1 MIPSINQKYRPY
13 AEQIIN
19 LYKDR
24 KIEKTKEA
32 EKLLIQLSSRGKGPQ
47 SAITKINE
55 KYIKAESAKG
65 KLTRPTEQTYFISGV
80 IHSVD
85 TYKQKMKKAGTIKER
100 KYKIETPYATQIR
113 AKNAEEAKKKYAEQ
127 AESGESSRGGE
138 DSNTAKTRAYQGATV
153 NSVSSVSSFSP
164 ATTGGQLMRAVSPV
178 E

>member
-1 MIPSINQKYRPY
+1 MNIDKSIKVFKTVIPSINQKYRPY

-32 EKLLIQLSSRGKGPQ
+32 EKLLIQLASRGKGPQ

-100 KYKIETPYATQIR
+100 QYKIQTPICHTDQGEERRGSKKEIR
-113 AKNAEEAKKKYAEQ
+113 RA
-127 AESGESSRGGE
+127 SR
-138 DSNTAKTRAYQGATV
+138 KR
-153 NSVSSVSSFSP
+153 
-164 ATTGGQLMRAVSPV
+164 
-178 E
+178 